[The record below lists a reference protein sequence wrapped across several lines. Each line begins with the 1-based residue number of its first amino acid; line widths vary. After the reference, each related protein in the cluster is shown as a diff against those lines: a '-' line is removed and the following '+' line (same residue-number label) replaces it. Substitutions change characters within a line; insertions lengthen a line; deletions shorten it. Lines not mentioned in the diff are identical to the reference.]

1 VELVDH
7 RNEIGELYHRFST
20 FSSIE
25 EIDESLNLL
34 LDPLENN
41 LNETLS
47 RIRSV
52 IKQTLGQRIAE
63 NYYIKGSRG
72 EPYRI
77 EIEPSLIEFNV

>member
-1 VELVDH
+1 M
-7 RNEIGELYHRFST
+7 
-20 FSSIE
+20 
-25 EIDESLNLL
+25 
-34 LDPLENN
+34 ENN

-63 NYYIKGSRG
+63 NYFIKGNRG

-77 EIEPSLIEFNV
+77 ELEPSLVEFNV